1 MEAERLRSKLAT
13 VEWKTDP
20 FRYFYLENVF
30 SDEFYAEILFNI
42 PDLSRY
48 HRYNDKYANRY
59 LYNINETDTF
69 WSKIDRMFRDVY
81 GENIRVQLCKDLAGY
96 SIGPH
101 TDGKKEVSTILFY
114 LPKYGDKQDHGTS
127 VYTPKDKDF
136 ACDGS
141 KHHSRE
147 GFDLLFTAPYKPN
160 TAFGF
165 IRSDNSFHG
174 VEPTTKE
181 RDLMQVSVWR

>member
-1 MEAERLRSKLAT
+1 VEADRLRSKLAT
-13 VEWKTDP
+13 VDWKTDP

-30 SDEFYAEILFNI
+30 SDEFYAEILFNL

-48 HRYNDKYANRY
+48 RKYGGPYKLRY
-59 LYNINETDTF
+59 LYTITETDTF

-81 GENIRVQLCKDLAGY
+81 GDNIRVQLCKDLPGY

-101 TDGKKEVSTILFY
+101 TDGKEEFSTVLFY
-114 LPKYGDKQDHGTS
+114 LPKYADKQDHGTT
-127 VYTPKDKDF
+127 VYAPKGKNF
-136 ACDGS
+136 TSDGT
-141 KHHSRE
+141 KHLARE
-147 GFDLLFTAPYKPN
+147 KFDVLFTAQFKPN

-181 RDLMQVSVWR
+181 RDLIQVSVWR